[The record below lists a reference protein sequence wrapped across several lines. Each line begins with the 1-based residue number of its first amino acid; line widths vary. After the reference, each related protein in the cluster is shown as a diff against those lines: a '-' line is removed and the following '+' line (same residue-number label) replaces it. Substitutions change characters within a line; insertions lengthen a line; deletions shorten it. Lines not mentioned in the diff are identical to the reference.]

1 MWTNPKRINL
11 DSPFVYHISITDDI
25 GRKFQYIGGTT
36 QGVKRFEK
44 YKTNMCRIRDR
55 KPHASNRKKY
65 RAVHFVL
72 YKAIENRWQIEFFPL
87 EACSEGELNDV
98 ESRLIKAFGCN
109 LNGERTWRIEDIDT
123 LKIED
128 VVPNV

>member
-11 DSPFVYHISITDDI
+11 DSPFVYYISITDDI
-25 GRKFQYIGGTT
+25 GRKFQYIGKTT
-36 QGVKRFEK
+36 KGARRLKK
-44 YKTNMCRIRDR
+44 YKRNMRKIRDR
-55 KPHASNRKKY
+55 KQRAPNQRY

-72 YKAIENRWQIEFFPL
+72 YKAIENNWKINFYPL
-87 EACSEGELNDV
+87 EACSQSELAHV
-98 ESRLIKAFGCN
+98 EKRLIAELGCN
-109 LNGERTWRIEDIDT
+109 LNHGRMWPIEDICT